1 MRLEFDND
9 ASPWHTVCTARA
21 VDTHGLLNGLT
32 SAFAAAGANVHGARV
47 QREQRAVLGLFQLTD
62 GKGRKLEPD
71 VQERVAELVRSGVQA
86 TPPRWRRWRGH
97 RFRPRPSDRDR
108 GPPTATPPSA
118 DVQTAFPGR
127 QKPVSDPS
135 HTGSMRQTLT

>member
-32 SAFAAAGANVHGARV
+32 SAFAGAGANVHGARV
-47 QREQRAVLGLFQLTD
+47 QREQRAVLGVFQLTD

-86 TPPRWRRWRGH
+86 TRPRWRRWRGL
-97 RFRPRPSDRDR
+97 RFRPRPSH
-108 GPPTATPPSA
+108 PTAANNGDSTVS
-118 DVQTAFPGR
+118 GR
-127 QKPVSDPS
+127 TDGVSQE
-135 HTGSMRQTLT
+135 TETRQ